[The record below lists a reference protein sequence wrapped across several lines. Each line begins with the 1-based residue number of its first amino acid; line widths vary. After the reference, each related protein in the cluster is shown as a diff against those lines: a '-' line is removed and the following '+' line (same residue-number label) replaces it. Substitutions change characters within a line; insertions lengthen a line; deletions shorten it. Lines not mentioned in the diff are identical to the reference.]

1 MEQKNVNIPSGNS
14 REEIVTRDKAI
25 KDFYASWNAEHPD
38 KKMWNEDLQD
48 YINVRFLSIEE
59 TSEKAARQ
67 YASTKAVFR
76 LSELLTTARKVAEV
90 DVKKGTKNQKP
101 FVKMLIMQLD
111 NIKMTVGVQKS
122 GNLVQYCITST
133 GEEQ

>member
-1 MEQKNVNIPSGNS
+1 MKIPVGNS
-14 REEIVTRDKAI
+14 REEIKLRDKAI

-48 YINVRFLSIEE
+48 FIHVRFLSIEE

-67 YASTKAVFR
+67 YESTIAVFR
-76 LSELLTTARKVAEV
+76 LTELLTKSKKVDEV
-90 DVKKGTKNQKP
+90 DPKKGTKNQQP
-101 FVKMLIMQLD
+101 FVKILIMRLD

-122 GNLVQYCITST
+122 GNKIQYCITAL
-133 GEEQ
+133 GDEKNHR